1 MTLGRDLTGSWH
13 MSYMKHKFLHL
24 SIGLGLEGL
33 QIFPQYTGNKSLSF
47 MGLLMK
53 GP

>member
-1 MTLGRDLTGSWH
+1 MALGRDLTGSRH
-13 MSYMKHKFLHL
+13 MSYTKQKFLHL
-24 SIGLGLEGL
+24 FIGLGLEGL
-33 QIFPQYTGNKSLSF
+33 QIFPQYIGNKSLSF